1 MSYQNMTK
9 QQLIEELE
17 KSTARIETLEKTKS
31 DDQKREKESTA
42 KYDQL
47 SAVFDGFNEI
57 VYVSDPDTYEVL
69 YVNKPVEDVF
79 GDVIGKTCYE
89 VFQGFNSP
97 CSFCTNDRIL
107 GDNTGDVYI
116 WEFQNLVSKRWY
128 RCIDKAIPW
137 TSGKHVRLEIAIDVT
152 ELKKYEE
159 ELEAQ
164 SRTIM
169 ELSTPVIQLW
179 DGVVAA
185 PLIGTLDSMRT
196 QQFME
201 RLLDTIIKTKSPV
214 ALVDITG
221 VPTIDTQT
229 AQHIIESIT
238 AARLLGTK
246 VVLTGVSPS
255 IAQTLVHLGID
266 LSDIATRSSLAAGFQ
281 VALEYLGLNIQKN
294 QERSGQ

>member
-1 MSYQNMTK
+1 MSYQSMTK

-17 KSTARIETLEKTKS
+17 KSTARIEALEKTRS
-31 DDQKREKESTA
+31 DDIEREKESVA
-42 KYDQL
+42 KHEQL

-57 VYVSDPDTYEVL
+57 VYVSDPDTYEIL

-89 VFQGFNSP
+89 VFQGFDSP

-107 GDNTGDVYI
+107 GEHTGDVYI
-116 WEFQNLVSKRWY
+116 WEFQNLISKRWY

-137 TSGKHVRLEIAIDVT
+137 TTGKHVRLEIAIDVT
-152 ELKKYEE
+152 ELKKFEE
-159 ELEAQ
+159 ELEAKNK
-164 SRTIM
+164 TIM

-179 DGVVAA
+179 EGVVAA
-185 PLIGTLDSMRT
+185 PLIGTLDSERT

-201 RLLDTIIKTKSPV
+201 RLLDTIIRTKSPV

-238 AARLLGTK
+238 AARLLGTQ
-246 VVLTGVSPS
+246 VILTGVSPS

-266 LSDIATRSSLAAGFQ
+266 LSDIETKSSLAAGFQ
-281 VALEYLGLNIQKN
+281 VALECLGMNIRDK
-294 QERSGQ
+294 QERSGR